1 MGNNNQKPRAH
12 ALDALRGYAIITMVL
27 SAMEA
32 FSVLPRWMYHA
43 QVPPPDHV
51 FDPTIYGIT
60 WVDIIFPFFLFSM
73 GAAIPLSLGR
83 QHAKGESIMKLT
95 WKTVQRWVKLTF
107 FAIFIIHAFP
117 FMLGYEQEWMRYA
130 MPIFFFI
137 LLCLMFMPNPF
148 GLSPYKARAITWS
161 AYLVAV
167 GFMLLQPYAGGAPF
181 RLTDSDCIMLILANV
196 SLTGSII
203 YLLTIGH
210 PLRRRALLPFLVALV
225 MAAHTANSWPA
236 LLIHTSWLPWLY
248 LPAYQEYLL
257 IIIPGTVAG
266 EWIAQW
272 LEKMKAND
280 TSEGL
285 VESVQKKNEAVLE
298 NVNPLKGGG
307 EAVLENGNPLKGG
320 RGAVLENGNKV
331 KNDEK
336 AVLENVNP
344 LKGGRG
350 AVLENG
356 NGVKNDEKVVLENGN
371 PLKGGGGAVL
381 ENENKVRTRSEEMKD
396 KENSL
401 ALPVA
406 FLSLALIV
414 VNVVLLFGRH
424 LVANLVATMVLT
436 ALTAWLLRSRREA
449 GTTGVEAAKQRSA
462 SKDASSQN
470 AAKQEVSNREASSQ
484 EAAERE
490 VSNREASSQE
500 AAKQEV
506 SSREASSQ
514 EASKQ
519 EVYNHRSSSITAS
532 PTLHFWQR
540 LSSAGAYLLLLG
552 LCLES
557 YEGGIRK
564 DDVTLSYLFVTCGL
578 AFYAL
583 LLLTVV
589 CDHWHVRWL
598 CAPLEMVGKN
608 PMVAYVSASMVII
621 PVLILTHIYP
631 YIDALSSQP
640 LTGFLKGVL
649 LTTLCMALTAWF
661 THKRW
666 FWKT

>member
-83 QHAKGESIMKLT
+83 QHAKGESITKLT

-181 RLTDSDCIMLILANV
+181 RLADSDCIMLILANV

-210 PLRRRALLPFLVALV
+210 PLRRLALLPFLIALF

-236 LLIHTSWLPWLY
+236 QLIHTSWLPWLY

-272 LEKMKAND
+272 LEKMKAKD
-280 TSEGL
+280 TGKGL
-285 VESVQKKNEAVLE
+285 VENYQKKS
-298 NVNPLKGGG
+298 
-307 EAVLENGNPLKGG
+307 EAVLENGNPLKG
-320 RGAVLENGNKV
+320 E
-331 KNDEK
+331 
-336 AVLENVNP
+336 
-344 LKGGRG
+344 RG

-356 NGVKNDEKVVLENGN
+356 NGVKDVEKVVLENEIKDEEQEVLEN
-371 PLKGGGGAVL
+371 KEEKKGGREAVL
-381 ENENKVRTRSEEMKD
+381 ENENKVRTRSEEMKE
-396 KENSL
+396 KENAL

-406 FLSLALIV
+406 LLSSALIV
-414 VNVVLLFGRH
+414 TNVVLLFGRH
-424 LVANLVATMVLT
+424 LVANLVATIVLT

-449 GTTGVEAAKQRSA
+449 GSIGVEAARQRA
-462 SKDASSQN
+462 ALKEASSQG

-484 EAAERE
+484 EAAKQRI
-490 VSNREASSQE
+490 SNREASSQE
-500 AAKQEV
+500 AAEQEV
-506 SSREASSQ
+506 SNQ
-514 EASKQ
+514 K
-519 EVYNHRSSSITAS
+519 SSSTPAS

-631 YIDALSSQP
+631 YIDALSSEP

-649 LTTLCMALTAWF
+649 LTVLCMALTAWF

>member
-1 MGNNNQKPRAH
+1 MEVIRQMLFLSGSFHSLFRNRTFAFMKSRNMGNNNQKPRAH

-83 QHAKGESIMKLT
+83 QHAKGESTTMLT

-210 PLRRRALLPFLVALV
+210 PLRRLALLPFLIALF

-236 LLIHTSWLPWLY
+236 QLIHTSWLPWLY

-272 LEKMKAND
+272 LEKMKVKD
-280 TSEGL
+280 TGKGL
-285 VESVQKKNEAVLE
+285 VEKYQINEE
-298 NVNPLKGGG
+298 
-307 EAVLENGNPLKGG
+307 VLENGNPLKGG
-320 RGAVLENGNKV
+320 REAVPDNGK
-331 KNDEK
+331 
-336 AVLENVNP
+336 
-344 LKGGRG
+344 
-350 AVLENG
+350 
-356 NGVKNDEKVVLENGN
+356 GVKDVEKVVLENEIKDEEQEVLEN
-371 PLKGGGGAVL
+371 NEEKKGGREAVL
-381 ENENKVRTRSEEMKD
+381 ENGNKVRTRSEEMKE
-396 KENSL
+396 KENAL

-406 FLSLALIV
+406 LLSLALIV
-414 VNVVLLFGRH
+414 TNVVLLFGRH
-424 LVANLVATMVLT
+424 LVANLIATIVLT

-449 GTTGVEAAKQRSA
+449 GSTGVEAARQRA
-462 SKDASSQN
+462 ALKEASSQN
-470 AAKQEVSNREASSQ
+470 AAKQEVSNRETSSQ
-484 EAAERE
+484 G
-490 VSNREASSQE
+490 

-506 SSREASSQ
+506 
-514 EASKQ
+514 
-519 EVYNHRSSSITAS
+519 YNQKSSSAPAS

-621 PVLILTHIYP
+621 PVLILTQLYP
-631 YIDALSSQP
+631 YIDALSSEP

-649 LTTLCMALTAWF
+649 LTALCMALTAWF

>member
-117 FMLGYEQEWMRYA
+117 FMLGYEQEWMCYA

-210 PLRRRALLPFLVALV
+210 PLRRLALLPFLVALF

-280 TSEGL
+280 TSKGL
-285 VESVQKKNEAVLE
+285 VDNYKKKSEAVLD
-298 NVNPLKGGG
+298 
-307 EAVLENGNPLKGG
+307 NGNPLKGG

-336 AVLENVNP
+336 AVLEKGNP
-344 LKGGRG
+344 LKGGRE

-356 NGVKNDEKVVLENGN
+356 NKVKNDEK
-371 PLKGGGGAVL
+371 AVL

-396 KENSL
+396 KENAL

-406 FLSLALIV
+406 LLSLALIV

-436 ALTAWLLRSRREA
+436 ALTAWLLRSRRKA
-449 GTTGVEAAKQRSA
+449 GTTGVEAAKQ
-462 SKDASSQN
+462 
-470 AAKQEVSNREASSQ
+470 ETSNQ
-484 EAAERE
+484 
-490 VSNREASSQE
+490 
-500 AAKQEV
+500 
-506 SSREASSQ
+506 
-514 EASKQ
+514 
-519 EVYNHRSSSITAS
+519 RSSSAPAS

-621 PVLILTHIYP
+621 PVLILTQLYP
-631 YIDALSSQP
+631 YIDSLSSQP

-649 LTTLCMALTAWF
+649 LTALCMALTAWF

>member
-210 PLRRRALLPFLVALV
+210 PLRRLALLPFLVALF

-280 TSEGL
+280 TSKGL
-285 VESVQKKNEAVLE
+285 VDNYQKKSEAVLE
-298 NVNPLKGGG
+298 NVNPLNGGR
-307 EAVLENGNPLKGG
+307 EAVLD
-320 RGAVLENGNKV
+320 NGNKV

-336 AVLENVNP
+336 
-344 LKGGRG
+344 
-350 AVLENG
+350 
-356 NGVKNDEKVVLENGN
+356 
-371 PLKGGGGAVL
+371 AVL

-396 KENSL
+396 KENAL

-406 FLSLALIV
+406 LLSLALIV

-449 GTTGVEAAKQRSA
+449 GTPGVEAAKQRA
-462 SKDASSQN
+462 ALKDASSQN
-470 AAKQEVSNREASSQ
+470 
-484 EAAERE
+484 
-490 VSNREASSQE
+490 

-514 EASKQ
+514 EAAKQ
-519 EVYNHRSSSITAS
+519 EVYNQKCSSIPAS

-621 PVLILTHIYP
+621 PVLILTQLYP

-649 LTTLCMALTAWF
+649 LTALCMAITAWF

>member
-83 QHAKGESIMKLT
+83 QHAKGKSIMKLT

-210 PLRRRALLPFLVALV
+210 PLRRLALLPFLVALF

-248 LPAYQEYLL
+248 LPAYQVYLL

-280 TSEGL
+280 TSKGL
-285 VESVQKKNEAVLE
+285 VDNYQKKNEAVLE
-298 NVNPLKGGG
+298 NVNPLKGG
-307 EAVLENGNPLKGG
+307 
-320 RGAVLENGNKV
+320 RGS
-331 KNDEK
+331 
-336 AVLENVNP
+336 
-344 LKGGRG
+344 
-350 AVLENG
+350 VLENG

-371 PLKGGGGAVL
+371 PLKGGRGAVLENGNGAKNDEKVVL

-396 KENSL
+396 KENAL

-449 GTTGVEAAKQRSA
+449 GTTGVEAAKQRA
-462 SKDASSQN
+462 TLKDASSQN

-484 EAAERE
+484 EA
-490 VSNREASSQE
+490 
-500 AAKQEV
+500 
-506 SSREASSQ
+506 
-514 EASKQ
+514 SKQ
-519 EVYNHRSSSITAS
+519 EVYNQKTSSITAS

-649 LTTLCMALTAWF
+649 LTALCMALTAWF

>member
-117 FMLGYEQEWMRYA
+117 FMLGYEQEWMRFA

-148 GLSPYKARAITWS
+148 GLSPYKARTITWS

-210 PLRRRALLPFLVALV
+210 HLRRLALLPFLVALF

-280 TSEGL
+280 TSKGL
-285 VESVQKKNEAVLE
+285 VDNYQKKN
-298 NVNPLKGGG
+298 G
-307 EAVLENGNPLKGG
+307 AVLENGNPLKGG
-320 RGAVLENGNKV
+320 RGAVLEN
-331 KNDEK
+331 E
-336 AVLENVNP
+336 
-344 LKGGRG
+344 
-350 AVLENG
+350 
-356 NGVKNDEKVVLENGN
+356 NGVKNDEK
-371 PLKGGGGAVL
+371 AVL
-381 ENENKVRTRSEEMKD
+381 ENENKVRTRSEEMKE
-396 KENSL
+396 KENAL

-406 FLSLALIV
+406 LLSLALIV

-449 GTTGVEAAKQRSA
+449 GTTGVEAAKQRAA
-462 SKDASSQN
+462 SKD
-470 AAKQEVSNREASSQ
+470 
-484 EAAERE
+484 
-490 VSNREASSQE
+490 ASSQE

-506 SSREASSQ
+506 SNQ
-514 EASKQ
+514 
-519 EVYNHRSSSITAS
+519 RSSSIPVS

-621 PVLILTHIYP
+621 PVLILTQLYP

-649 LTTLCMALTAWF
+649 LTALCMALTAWF

>member
-117 FMLGYEQEWMRYA
+117 FMLGYEQEWMCYA

-210 PLRRRALLPFLVALV
+210 PLRRLALLPFLVALF

-236 LLIHTSWLPWLY
+236 QLIHTSWLPWLY

-280 TSEGL
+280 TSKGL
-285 VESVQKKNEAVLE
+285 VDNYQKKN
-298 NVNPLKGGG
+298 

-331 KNDEK
+331 KK
-336 AVLENVNP
+336 
-344 LKGGRG
+344 
-350 AVLENG
+350 
-356 NGVKNDEKVVLENGN
+356 
-371 PLKGGGGAVL
+371 
-381 ENENKVRTRSEEMKD
+381 RSEEMKE
-396 KENSL
+396 KENAL

-406 FLSLALIV
+406 LLSLALIV

-436 ALTAWLLRSRREA
+436 ALTAWLLRSRRKA
-449 GTTGVEAAKQRSA
+449 GTIGVEAAKQRA
-462 SKDASSQN
+462 ALKDASSQN
-470 AAKQEVSNREASSQ
+470 AAKQELSNRD
-484 EAAERE
+484 
-490 VSNREASSQE
+490 ASSQE

-506 SSREASSQ
+506 SNQ
-514 EASKQ
+514 K
-519 EVYNHRSSSITAS
+519 SSSIPAS

-621 PVLILTHIYP
+621 PVLILTQLYP
-631 YIDALSSQP
+631 YIDSLSSQP

-649 LTTLCMALTAWF
+649 LTALCMALTAWF

>member
-117 FMLGYEQEWMRYA
+117 FMLGYEQEWMCYA

-210 PLRRRALLPFLVALV
+210 PLRRLALLPFLVALF

-236 LLIHTSWLPWLY
+236 QLIHTSWLPWLY

-272 LEKMKAND
+272 LEKMKTND
-280 TSEGL
+280 TSKGL
-285 VESVQKKNEAVLE
+285 VDNYQKKSEAVLD
-298 NVNPLKGGG
+298 
-307 EAVLENGNPLKGG
+307 NGNPLNGG
-320 RGAVLENGNKV
+320 RE
-331 KNDEK
+331 
-336 AVLENVNP
+336 
-344 LKGGRG
+344 

-356 NGVKNDEKVVLENGN
+356 NGVKNDEK
-371 PLKGGGGAVL
+371 AVL
-381 ENENKVRTRSEEMKD
+381 ENENKVRTRSEEMKE
-396 KENSL
+396 KENAL

-406 FLSLALIV
+406 LLSLALIV

-449 GTTGVEAAKQRSA
+449 GTTGVEAAKQRAA
-462 SKDASSQN
+462 SRDASSQN

-484 EAAERE
+484 EAAEQE

-506 SSREASSQ
+506 
-514 EASKQ
+514 
-519 EVYNHRSSSITAS
+519 YNQKCSSIPAS

-621 PVLILTHIYP
+621 PVLILTQLYP

-649 LTTLCMALTAWF
+649 LTALCMALTAWF

>member
-117 FMLGYEQEWMRYA
+117 FMLGYEQEWMCYA

-210 PLRRRALLPFLVALV
+210 PLRRLALLPFLVALF

-280 TSEGL
+280 TSKGL
-285 VESVQKKNEAVLE
+285 VDNYQKKN
-298 NVNPLKGGG
+298 

-320 RGAVLENGNKV
+320 RE
-331 KNDEK
+331 
-336 AVLENVNP
+336 
-344 LKGGRG
+344 

-356 NGVKNDEKVVLENGN
+356 NGVKNDEK
-371 PLKGGGGAVL
+371 AVL
-381 ENENKVRTRSEEMKD
+381 ENENKVRTRSEEMKE
-396 KENSL
+396 KENAL

-406 FLSLALIV
+406 LLSLALIV

-449 GTTGVEAAKQRSA
+449 GTTGVEAAKQ
-462 SKDASSQN
+462 
-470 AAKQEVSNREASSQ
+470 ETSNQ
-484 EAAERE
+484 
-490 VSNREASSQE
+490 
-500 AAKQEV
+500 K
-506 SSREASSQ
+506 
-514 EASKQ
+514 
-519 EVYNHRSSSITAS
+519 SSSTPAS

-564 DDVTLSYLFVTCGL
+564 DDVTLSYLFATCGL

-621 PVLILTHIYP
+621 PVLILTQLYP

-649 LTTLCMALTAWF
+649 LTALCMALTAWF

>member
-148 GLSPYKARAITWS
+148 GLSPYKARTITWS

-210 PLRRRALLPFLVALV
+210 HLRRLALLPFLVALF

-236 LLIHTSWLPWLY
+236 QLIHTSWLPWLY

-280 TSEGL
+280 MSKGL
-285 VESVQKKNEAVLE
+285 VDNYQKKNEAVLE
-298 NVNPLKGGG
+298 S
-307 EAVLENGNPLKGG
+307 
-320 RGAVLENGNKV
+320 GNKV

-336 AVLENVNP
+336 VVLENGNP
-344 LKGGRG
+344 LNGGRG

-356 NGVKNDEKVVLENGN
+356 NGVKNDEKVVLEN
-371 PLKGGGGAVL
+371 
-381 ENENKVRTRSEEMKD
+381 ENKVRTRSEEMKG
-396 KENSL
+396 KENAL

-406 FLSLALIV
+406 LLSLALIV

-449 GTTGVEAAKQRSA
+449 GKTGVEAAKQRAA
-462 SKDASSQN
+462 SQD
-470 AAKQEVSNREASSQ
+470 
-484 EAAERE
+484 
-490 VSNREASSQE
+490 ASSQE
-500 AAKQEV
+500 AAKQEL
-506 SSREASSQ
+506 SNRDASSQ
-514 EASKQ
+514 EAAKQ
-519 EVYNHRSSSITAS
+519 EISNQKSSSAPAS

-649 LTTLCMALTAWF
+649 LTALCMALTAWF

>member
-83 QHAKGESIMKLT
+83 QHAKGESITKLT

-181 RLTDSDCIMLILANV
+181 RLADSDCIMLILANV

-210 PLRRRALLPFLVALV
+210 PLRRLALLPFLIALF

-236 LLIHTSWLPWLY
+236 QLIHTSWLPWLY

-272 LEKMKAND
+272 LEKMKAKD
-280 TSEGL
+280 TGKGL
-285 VESVQKKNEAVLE
+285 VENYQKKS
-298 NVNPLKGGG
+298 

-320 RGAVLENGNKV
+320 RGAVLESGNK
-331 KNDEK
+331 
-336 AVLENVNP
+336 
-344 LKGGRG
+344 
-350 AVLENG
+350 
-356 NGVKNDEKVVLENGN
+356 VKNDEKVVLENEIKDEEQEVLEN
-371 PLKGGGGAVL
+371 QEEKKGGREAVL
-381 ENENKVRTRSEEMKD
+381 ENENKVRIRSEEMKD
-396 KENSL
+396 KENAL

-406 FLSLALIV
+406 LLSLALIV
-414 VNVVLLFGRH
+414 TNVVLLFGRH
-424 LVANLVATMVLT
+424 LVANLIATIVLT

-449 GTTGVEAAKQRSA
+449 GTTGVEAAKQRAA
-462 SKDASSQN
+462 SKDASSQG
-470 AAKQEVSNREASSQ
+470 AAKQ
-484 EAAERE
+484 E

-506 SSREASSQ
+506 SNREASSQ
-514 EASKQ
+514 EAAKQRISNREASSQEAAEQ
-519 EVYNHRSSSITAS
+519 EVSNQKSSSTPAS

-621 PVLILTHIYP
+621 PVLILTQLYP

-649 LTTLCMALTAWF
+649 LTALCMALTAWF

>member
-1 MGNNNQKPRAH
+1 MLFLSGSFHSLFRNRTFAFMKSRNMGNNNQKPRAH

-83 QHAKGESIMKLT
+83 QHAKGESITKLT

-130 MPIFFFI
+130 MPISFFI

-210 PLRRRALLPFLVALV
+210 PLRRLALLPFLIALF

-236 LLIHTSWLPWLY
+236 QLIHTSWLPWLY

-272 LEKMKAND
+272 LEKMKVKD
-280 TSEGL
+280 TGKDL
-285 VESVQKKNEAVLE
+285 VDNYQKKSE
-298 NVNPLKGGG
+298 
-307 EAVLENGNPLKGG
+307 
-320 RGAVLENGNKV
+320 
-331 KNDEK
+331 

-356 NGVKNDEKVVLENGN
+356 NGVKNDEKVVLEN
-371 PLKGGGGAVL
+371 
-381 ENENKVRTRSEEMKD
+381 ENKVRTRSEEMKD
-396 KENSL
+396 KENAL

-406 FLSLALIV
+406 LLSLALIV

-424 LVANLVATMVLT
+424 LVANLIATIVLT

-449 GTTGVEAAKQRSA
+449 GSTGVEAARQRA
-462 SKDASSQN
+462 ALKEASSQN

-484 EAAERE
+484 G
-490 VSNREASSQE
+490 

-506 SSREASSQ
+506 SNQ
-514 EASKQ
+514 K
-519 EVYNHRSSSITAS
+519 SSSTQAS

-621 PVLILTHIYP
+621 PVLILTQLYP
-631 YIDALSSQP
+631 YIDALSSEP

-649 LTTLCMALTAWF
+649 LTALCMALTAWF

>member
-210 PLRRRALLPFLVALV
+210 PLRRLALLPFLVALF

-280 TSEGL
+280 TSKGL
-285 VESVQKKNEAVLE
+285 VDNYQKKNEAVLD
-298 NVNPLKGGG
+298 
-307 EAVLENGNPLKGG
+307 NGNPLKGG

-336 AVLENVNP
+336 AVLESGNP

-356 NGVKNDEKVVLENGN
+356 NGVKNDEKVVLEN
-371 PLKGGGGAVL
+371 
-381 ENENKVRTRSEEMKD
+381 ENMVRTRSEEMKD
-396 KENSL
+396 KENAL

-406 FLSLALIV
+406 LLSSALIV

-449 GTTGVEAAKQRSA
+449 GTTDVEAAKQRAA
-462 SKDASSQN
+462 SKDASSQE

-484 EAAERE
+484 EAA
-490 VSNREASSQE
+490 
-500 AAKQEV
+500 
-506 SSREASSQ
+506 
-514 EASKQ
+514 KQ
-519 EVYNHRSSSITAS
+519 EVYNQKSSSAPVS

-621 PVLILTHIYP
+621 PVLILTQLYP

-649 LTTLCMALTAWF
+649 LTALCMALTAWF

>member
-210 PLRRRALLPFLVALV
+210 PLRRLALLPFLVALF

-280 TSEGL
+280 TSKGL
-285 VESVQKKNEAVLE
+285 VDNYQKKN
-298 NVNPLKGGG
+298 

-320 RGAVLENGNKV
+320 RE
-331 KNDEK
+331 
-336 AVLENVNP
+336 
-344 LKGGRG
+344 

-356 NGVKNDEKVVLENGN
+356 NGVKNDEK
-371 PLKGGGGAVL
+371 AVL
-381 ENENKVRTRSEEMKD
+381 ENENKVRTRSEVMKE
-396 KENSL
+396 KENAL

-406 FLSLALIV
+406 LLSLVLIV

-436 ALTAWLLRSRREA
+436 ALTAWLLRSRRKA
-449 GTTGVEAAKQRSA
+449 GTTGVEAAKQRAA
-462 SKDASSQN
+462 SRDASSQN

-484 EAAERE
+484 EAAEQE
-490 VSNREASSQE
+490 LSSREASSQE

-506 SSREASSQ
+506 
-514 EASKQ
+514 
-519 EVYNHRSSSITAS
+519 YNQRSSSTPAS

-649 LTTLCMALTAWF
+649 LTALCMALTAWF

>member
-210 PLRRRALLPFLVALV
+210 PLRRLALLPFLVALF

-285 VESVQKKNEAVLE
+285 VDNYQKKN
-298 NVNPLKGGG
+298 
-307 EAVLENGNPLKGG
+307 EAVLENGNPLKG
-320 RGAVLENGNKV
+320 RKE
-331 KNDEK
+331 
-336 AVLENVNP
+336 
-344 LKGGRG
+344 

-356 NGVKNDEKVVLENGN
+356 NGVKNDEK
-371 PLKGGGGAVL
+371 AVL
-381 ENENKVRTRSEEMKD
+381 ENENKVRTRSEEMKE
-396 KENSL
+396 KENAL

-406 FLSLALIV
+406 LLSLALIV

-436 ALTAWLLRSRREA
+436 ALTAWLLRSRRKA
-449 GTTGVEAAKQRSA
+449 GTTGVEAAKQRAA
-462 SKDASSQN
+462 SRD
-470 AAKQEVSNREASSQ
+470 
-484 EAAERE
+484 
-490 VSNREASSQE
+490 ASSQE

-506 SSREASSQ
+506 
-514 EASKQ
+514 
-519 EVYNHRSSSITAS
+519 YNQKSSSAPAS

-649 LTTLCMALTAWF
+649 LTALCMALTAWF

>member
-210 PLRRRALLPFLVALV
+210 PLRRLALLPFLIALF

-272 LEKMKAND
+272 LETMKAND
-280 TSEGL
+280 TSKGL
-285 VESVQKKNEAVLE
+285 VESYQKKN
-298 NVNPLKGGG
+298 
-307 EAVLENGNPLKGG
+307 EAVLENGNPLKSS
-320 RGAVLENGNKV
+320 
-331 KNDEK
+331 
-336 AVLENVNP
+336 
-344 LKGGRG
+344 RG

-356 NGVKNDEKVVLENGN
+356 NGVKNDEKVVLES
-371 PLKGGGGAVL
+371 
-381 ENENKVRTRSEEMKD
+381 ENKVRTRSEKMKD
-396 KENSL
+396 KENAL

-449 GTTGVEAAKQRSA
+449 GTTGVEAAKQRA
-462 SKDASSQN
+462 TLKDASSQN
-470 AAKQEVSNREASSQ
+470 AAKREVYNREASSQEAAKQEVSNREASSQ
-484 EAAERE
+484 EAA
-490 VSNREASSQE
+490 Q
-500 AAKQEV
+500 
-506 SSREASSQ
+506 
-514 EASKQ
+514 Q
-519 EVYNHRSSSITAS
+519 EVYNQKCSSIPAS

-649 LTTLCMALTAWF
+649 LTALCMAITAWF

>member
-130 MPIFFFI
+130 MPIFLFI

-210 PLRRRALLPFLVALV
+210 PLRRLALLPFLVALF

-280 TSEGL
+280 TSKGL
-285 VESVQKKNEAVLE
+285 VDNYQKKN
-298 NVNPLKGGG
+298 G
-307 EAVLENGNPLKGG
+307 AVLENGNPLKGG
-320 RGAVLENGNKV
+320 RE
-331 KNDEK
+331 
-336 AVLENVNP
+336 
-344 LKGGRG
+344 

-356 NGVKNDEKVVLENGN
+356 NGVKNDEK
-371 PLKGGGGAVL
+371 AVL

-396 KENSL
+396 KENAL

-406 FLSLALIV
+406 LLSLALIV

-436 ALTAWLLRSRREA
+436 ALTAWLLRSRRKA
-449 GTTGVEAAKQRSA
+449 GTPGVEAAKQRVA

-470 AAKQEVSNREASSQ
+470 V
-484 EAAERE
+484 
-490 VSNREASSQE
+490 
-500 AAKQEV
+500 AKQEV

-514 EASKQ
+514 EAAKQ
-519 EVYNHRSSSITAS
+519 EVSNQKTSSVPAS

-621 PVLILTHIYP
+621 PVLILTQLYP

-649 LTTLCMALTAWF
+649 LTALCMALTAWF

>member
-1 MGNNNQKPRAH
+1 MGKNNQKPRAH

-210 PLRRRALLPFLVALV
+210 PLRRLALLPFLIALF

-280 TSEGL
+280 TSKGP
-285 VESVQKKNEAVLE
+285 VESYQKKS
-298 NVNPLKGGG
+298 

-320 RGAVLENGNKV
+320 RGAVLENGN
-331 KNDEK
+331 
-336 AVLENVNP
+336 
-344 LKGGRG
+344 
-350 AVLENG
+350 
-356 NGVKNDEKVVLENGN
+356 GVKNDEKT
-371 PLKGGGGAVL
+371 VL

-396 KENSL
+396 KENAL

-406 FLSLALIV
+406 LLSLALIV

-449 GTTGVEAAKQRSA
+449 GTTGVEAAKQRAA
-462 SKDASSQN
+462 SRDASSQN
-470 AAKQEVSNREASSQ
+470 AAKR
-484 EAAERE
+484 
-490 VSNREASSQE
+490 
-500 AAKQEV
+500 EV

-514 EASKQ
+514 EAAKQ

-649 LTTLCMALTAWF
+649 LTALCMALTAWF

>member
-210 PLRRRALLPFLVALV
+210 PLRRLALLPFLVALF

-236 LLIHTSWLPWLY
+236 QLIHTSWLPWLY

-280 TSEGL
+280 TSKGL
-285 VESVQKKNEAVLE
+285 VDNYQKKSEAVLD
-298 NVNPLKGGG
+298 
-307 EAVLENGNPLKGG
+307 NGNPLKGG

-336 AVLENVNP
+336 AVLEKGNP
-344 LKGGRG
+344 LKGGRE

-356 NGVKNDEKVVLENGN
+356 NKVKNDEK
-371 PLKGGGGAVL
+371 AVL

-396 KENSL
+396 KENAL

-406 FLSLALIV
+406 LLSLALIV

-436 ALTAWLLRSRREA
+436 ALTAWLLRSRRKA
-449 GTTGVEAAKQRSA
+449 GTTGVEAAKQ
-462 SKDASSQN
+462 DT
-470 AAKQEVSNREASSQ
+470 SNQ
-484 EAAERE
+484 
-490 VSNREASSQE
+490 
-500 AAKQEV
+500 
-506 SSREASSQ
+506 
-514 EASKQ
+514 
-519 EVYNHRSSSITAS
+519 RSSSAPAS

-621 PVLILTHIYP
+621 PVLILTQLYP

-649 LTTLCMALTAWF
+649 LTALCMALTAWF

>member
-83 QHAKGESIMKLT
+83 QHAKGESIMRLT

-130 MPIFFFI
+130 MSIFFFI

-161 AYLVAV
+161 AYLVAI

-210 PLRRRALLPFLVALV
+210 PLRRLALLPFLVALF

-280 TSEGL
+280 TSKGL
-285 VESVQKKNEAVLE
+285 VESYQKKNEAVLE
-298 NVNPLKGGG
+298 N
-307 EAVLENGNPLKGG
+307 GNPLNGG
-320 RGAVLENGNKV
+320 RE
-331 KNDEK
+331 
-336 AVLENVNP
+336 
-344 LKGGRG
+344 

-356 NGVKNDEKVVLENGN
+356 NGVKNDEK
-371 PLKGGGGAVL
+371 AVL
-381 ENENKVRTRSEEMKD
+381 ENENKVRTRSEEMKE
-396 KENSL
+396 KENAL

-406 FLSLALIV
+406 LLSLALIV

-449 GTTGVEAAKQRSA
+449 GTTGVEAAKQRAA
-462 SKDASSQN
+462 SRDASSQN
-470 AAKQEVSNREASSQ
+470 AAK
-484 EAAERE
+484 RE

-506 SSREASSQ
+506 YNREASSQ
-514 EASKQ
+514 EAAKQ
-519 EVYNHRSSSITAS
+519 EVSNQKCSSIPAS

-649 LTTLCMALTAWF
+649 LTALCMALTAWF

>member
-210 PLRRRALLPFLVALV
+210 PLRRLALLPFLVALF

-280 TSEGL
+280 TSKGL
-285 VESVQKKNEAVLE
+285 VDNYQKKS
-298 NVNPLKGGG
+298 
-307 EAVLENGNPLKGG
+307 EAVLENGNLLKGG
-320 RGAVLENGNKV
+320 REAVLENWNKV

-336 AVLENVNP
+336 VVLENGNP

-356 NGVKNDEKVVLENGN
+356 NGVKNDEKVVLEN
-371 PLKGGGGAVL
+371 
-381 ENENKVRTRSEEMKD
+381 ENKVRTRSEEMKE
-396 KENSL
+396 KENAL

-406 FLSLALIV
+406 LLSLALII

-449 GTTGVEAAKQRSA
+449 GTTGVEAAKQRVA

-500 AAKQEV
+500 AA
-506 SSREASSQ
+506 
-514 EASKQ
+514 KQ

-621 PVLILTHIYP
+621 PVLILTQLYP

>member
-210 PLRRRALLPFLVALV
+210 PLRRLALLPFLVALF

-272 LEKMKAND
+272 LETMKAND
-280 TSEGL
+280 TSKGL
-285 VESVQKKNEAVLE
+285 VDNYQKKNEAVLE
-298 NVNPLKGGG
+298 NVNPLKGG
-307 EAVLENGNPLKGG
+307 K
-320 RGAVLENGNKV
+320 
-331 KNDEK
+331 
-336 AVLENVNP
+336 
-344 LKGGRG
+344 G

-381 ENENKVRTRSEEMKD
+381 ENGNKVKNDEKAVLENENKVRTRSEEMKD
-396 KENSL
+396 KENAL

-406 FLSLALIV
+406 LLSLALII

-449 GTTGVEAAKQRSA
+449 GTTGVEAAKQRAA
-462 SKDASSQN
+462 SRDASSQN
-470 AAKQEVSNREASSQ
+470 
-484 EAAERE
+484 
-490 VSNREASSQE
+490 

-514 EASKQ
+514 EAAKQEVSNREASLQEAAKQ
-519 EVYNHRSSSITAS
+519 EVYNHRSSSIPAS

-649 LTTLCMALTAWF
+649 LTALCMALTAWF

>member
-210 PLRRRALLPFLVALV
+210 PLRRLALLPFLVALF

-272 LEKMKAND
+272 LETMKAND
-280 TSEGL
+280 TSKGL
-285 VESVQKKNEAVLE
+285 VDNYQKKS
-298 NVNPLKGGG
+298 

-336 AVLENVNP
+336 AVLENGNP
-344 LKGGRG
+344 LKGRRE

-356 NGVKNDEKVVLENGN
+356 NGVKNDEKV
-371 PLKGGGGAVL
+371 VL

-396 KENSL
+396 KENAL

-406 FLSLALIV
+406 LLSLALIV

-449 GTTGVEAAKQRSA
+449 GTPGVEAAKQRVA

-470 AAKQEVSNREASSQ
+470 AAKQEL
-484 EAAERE
+484 
-490 VSNREASSQE
+490 SNREASSQE

-506 SSREASSQ
+506 SNQKTSS
-514 EASKQ
+514 
-519 EVYNHRSSSITAS
+519 VPAS

-621 PVLILTHIYP
+621 PVLILTQLYP

-649 LTTLCMALTAWF
+649 LTALCMALTAWF

>member
-210 PLRRRALLPFLVALV
+210 PLRRLALLPFLIALF

-248 LPAYQEYLL
+248 LPAYQVYLL

-285 VESVQKKNEAVLE
+285 VESYQKKNE
-298 NVNPLKGGG
+298 
-307 EAVLENGNPLKGG
+307 
-320 RGAVLENGNKV
+320 
-331 KNDEK
+331 

-381 ENENKVRTRSEEMKD
+381 ENGNKVKNDEKAVLENENKVRTRSEEMKD
-396 KENSL
+396 KENAL

-406 FLSLALIV
+406 LLSLALII

-449 GTTGVEAAKQRSA
+449 GTPGVEAAKQRAA
-462 SKDASSQN
+462 SRDASSQN

-500 AAKQEV
+500 AAE
-506 SSREASSQ
+506 
-514 EASKQ
+514 Q
-519 EVYNHRSSSITAS
+519 EVYNQKTSSIPAS

-564 DDVTLSYLFVTCGL
+564 DDVTLSYLFLTCGL

-621 PVLILTHIYP
+621 PVLILTQLYP

>member
-210 PLRRRALLPFLVALV
+210 PLRRLALLPFLVALF

-280 TSEGL
+280 TSKGL
-285 VESVQKKNEAVLE
+285 VESYQKKNEAVLE
-298 NVNPLKGGG
+298 NVNPLKGGRG
-307 EAVLENGNPLKGG
+307 AVLESGNGVKNDEKVVLENGNPLKGG

-331 KNDEK
+331 
-336 AVLENVNP
+336 
-344 LKGGRG
+344 
-350 AVLENG
+350 
-356 NGVKNDEKVVLENGN
+356 
-371 PLKGGGGAVL
+371 
-381 ENENKVRTRSEEMKD
+381 RTRSEEMKD
-396 KENSL
+396 KENAL

-449 GTTGVEAAKQRSA
+449 GTTGVEAAKQRA
-462 SKDASSQN
+462 TLKDASSQN
-470 AAKQEVSNREASSQ
+470 AAK
-484 EAAERE
+484 RE
-490 VSNREASSQE
+490 VYNREASSQE

-506 SSREASSQ
+506 SNREASSQ

-661 THKRW
+661 THKRC

>member
-210 PLRRRALLPFLVALV
+210 PLRRLALLPFLVALF

-280 TSEGL
+280 TSKGL
-285 VESVQKKNEAVLE
+285 VESYQKKNE
-298 NVNPLKGGG
+298 
-307 EAVLENGNPLKGG
+307 
-320 RGAVLENGNKV
+320 
-331 KNDEK
+331 

-356 NGVKNDEKVVLENGN
+356 NGVKNDEKVVLEN
-371 PLKGGGGAVL
+371 
-381 ENENKVRTRSEEMKD
+381 ENKVRTRSEEMKD
-396 KENSL
+396 KENAL

-406 FLSLALIV
+406 LLSLALII

-424 LVANLVATMVLT
+424 LVANLVATMLLT

-484 EAAERE
+484 EAAKQE
-490 VSNREASSQE
+490 VYNREASSQE

-506 SSREASSQ
+506 YNREASSQ
-514 EASKQ
+514 EAAKQ
-519 EVYNHRSSSITAS
+519 EVYNQKCSSIPAS

>member
-210 PLRRRALLPFLVALV
+210 PLRRLALLPFLVALF

-248 LPAYQEYLL
+248 LPAYQVYLL

-280 TSEGL
+280 TSKGL
-285 VESVQKKNEAVLE
+285 VDNYQKKSEAVLE
-298 NVNPLKGGG
+298 NVNPLKSR
-307 EAVLENGNPLKGG
+307 
-320 RGAVLENGNKV
+320 RGAVLENGDKV
-331 KNDEK
+331 KNDDK
-336 AVLENVNP
+336 AVLENVNL
-344 LKGGRG
+344 LKGGR
-350 AVLENG
+350 E
-356 NGVKNDEKVVLENGN
+356 
-371 PLKGGGGAVL
+371 AVL

-396 KENSL
+396 KENAL

-470 AAKQEVSNREASSQ
+470 AAKQ
-484 EAAERE
+484 E

>member
-1 MGNNNQKPRAH
+1 MGNNNQKTRAH

-137 LLCLMFMPNPF
+137 LLCFMFMPNPF

-210 PLRRRALLPFLVALV
+210 HLRRLALLPFLVALF

-280 TSEGL
+280 TSKGL
-285 VESVQKKNEAVLE
+285 VDNYKKKSEAVLE
-298 NVNPLKGGG
+298 NVNPLKG
-307 EAVLENGNPLKGG
+307 V
-320 RGAVLENGNKV
+320 
-331 KNDEK
+331 
-336 AVLENVNP
+336 
-344 LKGGRG
+344 RG

-356 NGVKNDEKVVLENGN
+356 NGVKNDEK
-371 PLKGGGGAVL
+371 AVL
-381 ENENKVRTRSEEMKD
+381 ENENKVRTRSEEMKE

-406 FLSLALIV
+406 LLSLALIV

-449 GTTGVEAAKQRSA
+449 GTTGVEAAKQ
-462 SKDASSQN
+462 DT
-470 AAKQEVSNREASSQ
+470 SNQ
-484 EAAERE
+484 
-490 VSNREASSQE
+490 
-500 AAKQEV
+500 K
-506 SSREASSQ
+506 
-514 EASKQ
+514 
-519 EVYNHRSSSITAS
+519 SSSTPAS

-589 CDHWHVRWL
+589 CDHWQVRWL

-621 PVLILTHIYP
+621 PVLILTQLYP

-649 LTTLCMALTAWF
+649 LTALCMALTAWF

-666 FWKT
+666 FWKTGRGYRTFEF

>member
-210 PLRRRALLPFLVALV
+210 PLRRLALLPFLVALF

-272 LEKMKAND
+272 LETMKAND
-280 TSEGL
+280 TSKSL
-285 VESVQKKNEAVLE
+285 VDNYQKKS
-298 NVNPLKGGG
+298 

-336 AVLENVNP
+336 AVLENGNP
-344 LKGGRG
+344 LKGRRE

-356 NGVKNDEKVVLENGN
+356 NGVKNDEKV
-371 PLKGGGGAVL
+371 VL

-396 KENSL
+396 KENAL

-406 FLSLALIV
+406 LLSLALIV

-449 GTTGVEAAKQRSA
+449 GTTGVEAAKQ
-462 SKDASSQN
+462 
-470 AAKQEVSNREASSQ
+470 ETSNQ
-484 EAAERE
+484 
-490 VSNREASSQE
+490 
-500 AAKQEV
+500 
-506 SSREASSQ
+506 
-514 EASKQ
+514 
-519 EVYNHRSSSITAS
+519 RSSSAPAS

-621 PVLILTHIYP
+621 PVLILTQLYP

-649 LTTLCMALTAWF
+649 LTALCMALTAWF

>member
-210 PLRRRALLPFLVALV
+210 PLRRLALLPFLVALF

-280 TSEGL
+280 TSKGL
-285 VESVQKKNEAVLE
+285 VDNYQKKNEAVLE
-298 NVNPLKGGG
+298 NVNPLKGG
-307 EAVLENGNPLKGG
+307 K
-320 RGAVLENGNKV
+320 
-331 KNDEK
+331 
-336 AVLENVNP
+336 
-344 LKGGRG
+344 G

-381 ENENKVRTRSEEMKD
+381 ENGNKVKNDEKAVLENENKVRTRSEEMKD
-396 KENSL
+396 KENAL

-484 EAAERE
+484 EA
-490 VSNREASSQE
+490 
-500 AAKQEV
+500 
-506 SSREASSQ
+506 
-514 EASKQ
+514 SKQ
-519 EVYNHRSSSITAS
+519 EVYNQKTSSITAS

-621 PVLILTHIYP
+621 PVLILMQLYP

-649 LTTLCMALTAWF
+649 LTALCMALTAWF

>member
-210 PLRRRALLPFLVALV
+210 PLRRLALLPFLVALF

-280 TSEGL
+280 KSKGL
-285 VESVQKKNEAVLE
+285 VDNYQKKS
-298 NVNPLKGGG
+298 

-320 RGAVLENGNKV
+320 REAVLENWNKV

-336 AVLENVNP
+336 
-344 LKGGRG
+344 
-350 AVLENG
+350 
-356 NGVKNDEKVVLENGN
+356 
-371 PLKGGGGAVL
+371 AVL
-381 ENENKVRTRSEEMKD
+381 ENENKVRTRSEEMKE
-396 KENSL
+396 KENAL

-406 FLSLALIV
+406 LLSLALIV

-436 ALTAWLLRSRREA
+436 ALTAWLLRSRRKA
-449 GTTGVEAAKQRSA
+449 GTTGVEAAKQ
-462 SKDASSQN
+462 
-470 AAKQEVSNREASSQ
+470 ETSNQ
-484 EAAERE
+484 
-490 VSNREASSQE
+490 
-500 AAKQEV
+500 
-506 SSREASSQ
+506 
-514 EASKQ
+514 
-519 EVYNHRSSSITAS
+519 RSSSAPAS

-631 YIDALSSQP
+631 YIDALSSEP

-649 LTTLCMALTAWF
+649 LTALCMALTAWF

>member
-137 LLCLMFMPNPF
+137 LLCLMFMSNPF

-210 PLRRRALLPFLVALV
+210 PLRRLALLPFLVALF

-236 LLIHTSWLPWLY
+236 QLIHTSWLPWLY

-280 TSEGL
+280 TSKGL
-285 VESVQKKNEAVLE
+285 VDNYQKKSEAVLD
-298 NVNPLKGGG
+298 
-307 EAVLENGNPLKGG
+307 NGNPLKGG

-336 AVLENVNP
+336 AVLEN
-344 LKGGRG
+344 
-350 AVLENG
+350 
-356 NGVKNDEKVVLENGN
+356 
-371 PLKGGGGAVL
+371 
-381 ENENKVRTRSEEMKD
+381 ENKVRTRSEEMKD
-396 KENSL
+396 KENAL

-406 FLSLALIV
+406 LLSLALIV

-436 ALTAWLLRSRREA
+436 ALTAWLLRSRRKA
-449 GTTGVEAAKQRSA
+449 GTTGVEAAKQRA
-462 SKDASSQN
+462 ALKDASSQN

-484 EAAERE
+484 EAA
-490 VSNREASSQE
+490 
-500 AAKQEV
+500 
-506 SSREASSQ
+506 
-514 EASKQ
+514 KQ
-519 EVYNHRSSSITAS
+519 EVYNQKCSSIPAS

-649 LTTLCMALTAWF
+649 LTALCMALTAWF

>member
-137 LLCLMFMPNPF
+137 LLCLIFMPNPF

-210 PLRRRALLPFLVALV
+210 PLRRLALLPFLVALF

-280 TSEGL
+280 TSKGL
-285 VESVQKKNEAVLE
+285 VDNYQKKSEAVLE
-298 NVNPLKGGG
+298 NVNL
-307 EAVLENGNPLKGG
+307 
-320 RGAVLENGNKV
+320 
-331 KNDEK
+331 
-336 AVLENVNP
+336 

-356 NGVKNDEKVVLENGN
+356 NGVKNDEK
-371 PLKGGGGAVL
+371 AVL
-381 ENENKVRTRSEEMKD
+381 ESENKVRTRSEEMKE
-396 KENSL
+396 KENAL

-406 FLSLALIV
+406 LLSLALIV

-449 GTTGVEAAKQRSA
+449 GTTGVEAAKQRDA

-470 AAKQEVSNREASSQ
+470 AAKQEVSSREASSQ
-484 EAAERE
+484 EAAKQE
-490 VSNREASSQE
+490 VYNREASSQE
-500 AAKQEV
+500 AAKQEISNQKT
-506 SSREASSQ
+506 SS
-514 EASKQ
+514 
-519 EVYNHRSSSITAS
+519 VPAS

-621 PVLILTHIYP
+621 PVLILTQLYP

-649 LTTLCMALTAWF
+649 LTALCMALTAWF

>member
-12 ALDALRGYAIITMVL
+12 ALDALRGYAIVTMVL

-210 PLRRRALLPFLVALV
+210 PLRRLALLPFLVALF

-236 LLIHTSWLPWLY
+236 QLIHTSWLPWLY

-272 LEKMKAND
+272 LEKMKAKD
-280 TSEGL
+280 TGKGL
-285 VESVQKKNEAVLE
+285 VENYQKKS
-298 NVNPLKGGG
+298 
-307 EAVLENGNPLKGG
+307 EAVLENGNPLKGE
-320 RGAVLENGNKV
+320 RGAVLESGNK
-331 KNDEK
+331 
-336 AVLENVNP
+336 
-344 LKGGRG
+344 
-350 AVLENG
+350 
-356 NGVKNDEKVVLENGN
+356 VKNDEKVVLEN
-371 PLKGGGGAVL
+371 
-381 ENENKVRTRSEEMKD
+381 ENKVRTKSEEMKE
-396 KENSL
+396 KENAL

-406 FLSLALIV
+406 LLSLALIV
-414 VNVVLLFGRH
+414 TNVVLLFGRH
-424 LVANLVATMVLT
+424 LVANLIATIVLT

-449 GTTGVEAAKQRSA
+449 GSTGVEAAKQRAA
-462 SKDASSQN
+462 SKEASSQN

-484 EAAERE
+484 EAA
-490 VSNREASSQE
+490 
-500 AAKQEV
+500 
-506 SSREASSQ
+506 
-514 EASKQ
+514 KQ
-519 EVYNHRSSSITAS
+519 EVYNQKCSSIQAS

-621 PVLILTHIYP
+621 PVLILTQLYP

-649 LTTLCMALTAWF
+649 LTALCMALTAWF

>member
-210 PLRRRALLPFLVALV
+210 PLRRQALLPFLVALF

-280 TSEGL
+280 TSKGL
-285 VESVQKKNEAVLE
+285 VDNYQKKSEAVLE
-298 NVNPLKGGG
+298 I
-307 EAVLENGNPLKGG
+307 GNPLKGG
-320 RGAVLENGNKV
+320 REAVLENGNKV

-336 AVLENVNP
+336 TVLES
-344 LKGGRG
+344 
-350 AVLENG
+350 
-356 NGVKNDEKVVLENGN
+356 
-371 PLKGGGGAVL
+371 
-381 ENENKVRTRSEEMKD
+381 ENKVRTRSEEMKD
-396 KENSL
+396 KENAL

-406 FLSLALIV
+406 LLSLALIV

-449 GTTGVEAAKQRSA
+449 GTTGVEAAKQKA
-462 SKDASSQN
+462 ALKDASSQN

-484 EAAERE
+484 EAAEQE
-490 VSNREASSQE
+490 VSSREASSQE

-506 SSREASSQ
+506 
-514 EASKQ
+514 
-519 EVYNHRSSSITAS
+519 YNQKSSSIPAS

-649 LTTLCMALTAWF
+649 LTALCMALTAWF

>member
-210 PLRRRALLPFLVALV
+210 PLRRLALLPFLVALF

-280 TSEGL
+280 TSKGL
-285 VESVQKKNEAVLE
+285 VDNYQKKNEAVLE
-298 NVNPLKGGG
+298 N
-307 EAVLENGNPLKGG
+307 GNPLNGG
-320 RGAVLENGNKV
+320 RE
-331 KNDEK
+331 
-336 AVLENVNP
+336 
-344 LKGGRG
+344 

-356 NGVKNDEKVVLENGN
+356 NGVKNDEK
-371 PLKGGGGAVL
+371 AVL
-381 ENENKVRTRSEEMKD
+381 ENENKVRTRSEEMKE
-396 KENSL
+396 KENAL

-406 FLSLALIV
+406 LLSLALIV

-449 GTTGVEAAKQRSA
+449 GTTGVEAAKQRAA
-462 SKDASSQN
+462 SRDASSQN
-470 AAKQEVSNREASSQ
+470 AAK
-484 EAAERE
+484 RE
-490 VSNREASSQE
+490 VYNREASSQE

-506 SSREASSQ
+506 SNQ
-514 EASKQ
+514 KC
-519 EVYNHRSSSITAS
+519 SSIPAS

-649 LTTLCMALTAWF
+649 LTALCMALTAWF

>member
-117 FMLGYEQEWMRYA
+117 FMLGYEQEWMRFA

-210 PLRRRALLPFLVALV
+210 PLRRLALLPFLVALF

-280 TSEGL
+280 TSKGL
-285 VESVQKKNEAVLE
+285 VDNYQKKSEAVLE
-298 NVNPLKGGG
+298 S
-307 EAVLENGNPLKGG
+307 GNPLKGG
-320 RGAVLENGNKV
+320 SGAVLENGNKV

-336 AVLENVNP
+336 VVLENGNP
-344 LKGGRG
+344 LNGGRG
-350 AVLENG
+350 AVLENE
-356 NGVKNDEKVVLENGN
+356 NNVKNDEKV
-371 PLKGGGGAVL
+371 VL
-381 ENENKVRTRSEEMKD
+381 ENENKVRTRSEDMKD
-396 KENSL
+396 KENAL

-406 FLSLALIV
+406 LLSLALIV

-436 ALTAWLLRSRREA
+436 ALTAWLLRSRRKA
-449 GTTGVEAAKQRSA
+449 GTTGVEAAKQ
-462 SKDASSQN
+462 
-470 AAKQEVSNREASSQ
+470 EISNQ
-484 EAAERE
+484 
-490 VSNREASSQE
+490 
-500 AAKQEV
+500 K
-506 SSREASSQ
+506 
-514 EASKQ
+514 
-519 EVYNHRSSSITAS
+519 SSSAPAS

-649 LTTLCMALTAWF
+649 LTALCMALTAWF

>member
-210 PLRRRALLPFLVALV
+210 PLRRLALLPFLVALF

-272 LEKMKAND
+272 LETMKAND
-280 TSEGL
+280 TSKGL
-285 VESVQKKNEAVLE
+285 VESYQKKS
-298 NVNPLKGGG
+298 

-320 RGAVLENGNKV
+320 REAVLENWNKV

-336 AVLENVNP
+336 
-344 LKGGRG
+344 
-350 AVLENG
+350 
-356 NGVKNDEKVVLENGN
+356 
-371 PLKGGGGAVL
+371 AVL
-381 ENENKVRTRSEEMKD
+381 ENENKVRTRSEEMKE
-396 KENSL
+396 KENAL

-406 FLSLALIV
+406 LLSLALIV

-436 ALTAWLLRSRREA
+436 ALTAWLLRSRRKA
-449 GTTGVEAAKQRSA
+449 GTTGVEAAKQRAA
-462 SKDASSQN
+462 SRD
-470 AAKQEVSNREASSQ
+470 
-484 EAAERE
+484 
-490 VSNREASSQE
+490 ASSQE

-506 SSREASSQ
+506 
-514 EASKQ
+514 
-519 EVYNHRSSSITAS
+519 YNQKSSSAPAS

-621 PVLILTHIYP
+621 PVLILTQLYP
-631 YIDALSSQP
+631 YIDALSSEP

-649 LTTLCMALTAWF
+649 LTALCMALTAWF

>member
-210 PLRRRALLPFLVALV
+210 PLRRLALLPFLVALF

-285 VESVQKKNEAVLE
+285 VESYQKKNE
-298 NVNPLKGGG
+298 
-307 EAVLENGNPLKGG
+307 
-320 RGAVLENGNKV
+320 
-331 KNDEK
+331 

-356 NGVKNDEKVVLENGN
+356 NGVKNDEKVVLEN
-371 PLKGGGGAVL
+371 
-381 ENENKVRTRSEEMKD
+381 ENKVRTRSEEMKD
-396 KENSL
+396 KENAL

-406 FLSLALIV
+406 LLSLALII

-470 AAKQEVSNREASSQ
+470 AAKQEVSNREASL
-484 EAAERE
+484 
-490 VSNREASSQE
+490 QE

-506 SSREASSQ
+506 S
-514 EASKQ
+514 
-519 EVYNHRSSSITAS
+519 NHRSSSITAS

-649 LTTLCMALTAWF
+649 LTALCMALTAWF